1 MKISHVA
8 LWTTNI
14 EAQKEFWRDYFGG
27 VSNELYIS
35 KNRPGFSS
43 YFISLCDGPTIELM
57 SLDGLETGQHGKEL
71 TGWAH
76 IAINLGSRQQVDE
89 MVIKALNNDVLV
101 SAARVTGD
109 GYYEAI
115 IHDPDGNLIEIVG

>member
-14 EAQKEFWRDYFGG
+14 GAQKAFWRDYFGG
-27 VSNELYIS
+27 TSNELYIS
-35 KNRPGFSS
+35 KNRPGFIS
-43 YFISLCDGPTIELM
+43 YFVSLSDGPTIELM
-57 SLDGLETGQHGKEL
+57 SLDGLDKGPHGIEL

-76 IAINLGSRQQVDE
+76 IAINLGSRQQVDD
-89 MVIKALNNDVLV
+89 MVIKAINNDVLV
-101 SAARVTGD
+101 SPARITGD